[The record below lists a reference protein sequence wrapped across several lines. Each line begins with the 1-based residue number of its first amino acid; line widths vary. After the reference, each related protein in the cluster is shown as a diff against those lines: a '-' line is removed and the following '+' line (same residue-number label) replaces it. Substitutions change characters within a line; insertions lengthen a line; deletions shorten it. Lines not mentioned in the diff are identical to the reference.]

1 MFQKFDSIRH
11 DFFLSFLRYNNAEI
25 IPFRWLFRVAFQR
38 ANVSKQSSPFFHSPD
53 VITPALFLPEESQG
67 TSFPFDPDRI
77 RSPITRFP
85 MLIFRPWRR
94 KEVPEE
100 PKVLCRRY
108 RREIALWGLARA
120 LINDA
125 CPSPFPPHCSIIPSS
140 FHRDESFVTTPPSR
154 NFPYRGRGVVFI
166 SARITW
172 KFTQFPTSGNS
183 WIDKNG
189 YSMAARD
196 SGGEKERVVREKL
209 INSKLLK
216 KINGVTCFIYVS
228 SNEERNDTRSWSFD
242 ENNTTRLI
250 CISRV
255 NAYTHTHTSFPGCCV
270 EEGGRRSRTT
280 TR

>member
-1 MFQKFDSIRH
+1 MAKKRGSRG
-11 DFFLSFLRYNNAEI
+11 A
-25 IPFRWLFRVAFQR
+25 
-38 ANVSKQSSPFFHSPD
+38 QSSLQE
-53 VITPALFLPEESQG
+53 IQTR
-67 TSFPFDPDRI
+67 DRPL
-77 RSPITRFP
+77 RTR
-85 MLIFRPWRR
+85 
-94 KEVPEE
+94 
-100 PKVLCRRY
+100 
-108 RREIALWGLARA
+108 
-120 LINDA
+120 
-125 CPSPFPPHCSIIPSS
+125 SS
-140 FHRDESFVTTPPSR
+140 FDQRRLPLPLSPSLFHHPFLISSRRIARDDTTLAKLSLQSQR
-154 NFPYRGRGVVFI
+154 CRFYFRSNYLEI
-166 SARITW
+166 YAN
-172 KFTQFPTSGNS
+172 TSGNS

-255 NAYTHTHTSFPGCCV
+255 NAYTHTSFPGCCV

>member
-140 FHRDESFVTTPPSR
+140 FHRDESLVTTPPSR

-172 KFTQFPTSGNS
+172 KFTQILVEIRGSIKMDTR
-183 WIDKNG
+183 WLLVILV
-189 YSMAARD
+189 AR
-196 SGGEKERVVREKL
+196 VREKL

-255 NAYTHTHTSFPGCCV
+255 NAYTHTSFPGCCV